1 VRPTVREACRQRMP
15 LDGADAQAL
24 EGALT
29 QVEREKAALEAR
41 NRKLVDRLL
50 RIADDIA
57 VAGINGFGNAIRA
70 AIEENDDGK

>member
-1 VRPTVREACRQRMP
+1 MTAPAWDALARMRRG
-15 LDGADAQAL
+15 DAAIDCDIVADHI
-24 EGALT
+24 
-29 QVEREKAALEAR
+29 AALEAR